1 MFKPRSLPSP
11 AAAAAA
17 PPPPPP
23 LTLKLLLAPVCT
35 LVAVR
40 VGVVLVKDATRVL
53 STVLGFV
60 TRRGRGGAKDDVKG
74 PGTAG
79 DGGGE
84 GGGDASDGA
93 ERQPRSVAVSL
104 SPASASASSG
114 SGASSGNASS
124 GASSGNKS
132 ASAPGGIALLP
143 KVVSDSAKSIAA
155 LRAMEA
161 ERGASDALFRD
172 PFAAALAGE
181 DIMAGG
187 AEQPKQTPF
196 GIQHPDQ
203 RTAVCCP

>member
-1 MFKPRSLPSP
+1 MLKQSFPPST
-11 AAAAAA
+11 A
-17 PPPPPP
+17 PPPPPAPSPQPAPSPAPPPQP
-23 LTLKLLLAPVCT
+23 LTLKLLLAPVAT

-60 TRRGRGGAKDDVKG
+60 TRRGRGRGAAKDDAKG

-84 GGGDASDGA
+84 GGGEGGGDAADGA
-93 ERQPRSVAVSL
+93 EGRPRSVAVSL
-104 SPASASASSG
+104 SSERVSASNGSDASS
-114 SGASSGNASS
+114 SNQT
-124 GASSGNKS
+124 
-132 ASAPGGIALLP
+132 ASAPGGIAVLP

-181 DIMAGG
+181 DAMAGC
-187 AEQPKQTPF
+187 
-196 GIQHPDQ
+196 
-203 RTAVCCP
+203 RTGTYTRPLLSST